1 MIFRDRAYAG
11 QRLAELLKPEFPISG
26 YVVAIPRGGVPVALE
41 IARALN
47 LPLRLI
53 FIRKIGHPINPEYA
67 IGAVSD
73 TNELLLEYKSIGQE
87 TLNEIKSRER
97 KRIDQMIQAFGNELK
112 SNEARNKT
120 ILLVDDGIA
129 TGTCI
134 ELAIHCLRAMEVK
147 SIWVTVPVSSL
158 HGAKRIRSL
167 SDKFFCLHE
176 SGQFTGIGAFYI
188 HFEQLTD
195 AQVREMLTEI
205 RN

>member
-11 QRLAELLKPEFPISG
+11 QRLAELLKPEFPIKG
-26 YVVAIPRGGVPVALE
+26 YVVAIPRGGIPVALE

-67 IGAVSD
+67 IGAVSGA
-73 TNELLLEYKSIGQE
+73 NELLLENKSIGQE

-97 KRIDQMIQAFGNELK
+97 IRIDQMIQAFGNELK

-134 ELAIHCLRAMEVK
+134 ELAIHCLRA
-147 SIWVTVPVSSL
+147 
-158 HGAKRIRSL
+158 G
-167 SDKFFCLHE
+167 
-176 SGQFTGIGAFYI
+176 
-188 HFEQLTD
+188 
-195 AQVREMLTEI
+195 
-205 RN
+205 